1 MHTTI
6 HERNSSS
13 PRPPGEG
20 NQAAQ
25 PLQPGGCK
33 KTKTRDKAK
42 LTLSSILYGPG
53 PPGPPGFA
61 KTAILVVLLEGLHIA
76 HGAQRKTIHNHDLNR
91 VGPHFNADAETC
103 QLLGQ
108 QEAEDVRVTS
118 RWKTRE
124 RRRRREN
131 GIINLGR
138 SSDNRRVH
146 NEVDHGDDVGE
157 GDRPRRRPRQPSS
170 NQASNPSRVN
180 GRKRADAV
188 EHVLSDGL
196 RHVGEHILRVG
207 QRQVEEDNLSGGQ
220 RQVDEQLLS
229 GGLGQVEKDFLLRRA
244 PRRRG
249 GTRR

>member
-91 VGPHFNADAETC
+91 VGPHFNADAETG
-103 QLLGQ
+103 QLPGQ
-108 QEAEDVRVTS
+108 QEAEDVRVNS
-118 RWKTRE
+118 RGKTRE

-157 GDRPRRRPRQPSS
+157 RDSPRQ
-170 NQASNPSRVN
+170 N
-180 GRKRADAV
+180 GERL
-188 EHVLSDGL
+188 LSG
-196 RHVGEHILRVG
+196 G
-207 QRQVEEDNLSGGQ
+207 QRQGDDVNLSGGQ